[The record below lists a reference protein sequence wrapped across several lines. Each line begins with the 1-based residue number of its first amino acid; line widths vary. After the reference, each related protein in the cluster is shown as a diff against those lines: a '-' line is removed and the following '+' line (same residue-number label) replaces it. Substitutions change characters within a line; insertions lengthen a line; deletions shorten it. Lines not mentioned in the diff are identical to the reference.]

1 MTTFP
6 LKTPVIIDGNIVT
19 EISKGLT
26 FDTLGDSGRKCTI
39 EVTKCAVV
47 QRSSHYGRWEEN
59 VIWLNETYENG
70 YQRKHVNLDPSSF
83 VEYIL
88 EKKIS

>member
-6 LKTPVIIDGNIVT
+6 LKTPVIINDNIVT

-26 FDTLGDSGRKCTI
+26 FDALDHSERKCTI

-47 QRSSHYGRWEEN
+47 QRSSHYGRYKEN
-59 VIWLNETYENG
+59 VIWFNETYENG
-70 YQRKHVNLDPSSF
+70 HQKKHVNLDPSSF
-83 VEYIL
+83 VQYIL
-88 EKKIS
+88 EKMIS

>member
-6 LKTPVIIDGNIVT
+6 LKTPVIIDGNAVT

-26 FDTLGDSGRKCTI
+26 FDALNQSERKCTI

-59 VIWLNETYENG
+59 VIWFNESYENG
-70 YQRKHVNLDPSSF
+70 YQRKHINLDPSSF
-83 VEYIL
+83 VQYIL